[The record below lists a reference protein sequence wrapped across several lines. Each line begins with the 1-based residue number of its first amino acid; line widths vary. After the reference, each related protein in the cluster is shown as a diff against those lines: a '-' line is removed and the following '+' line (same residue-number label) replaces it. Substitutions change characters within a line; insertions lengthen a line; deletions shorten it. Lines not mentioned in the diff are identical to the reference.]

1 MSDNSAL
8 RRQLVAIAA
17 AQVGSHE
24 EGGNNLGPMV
34 AMFQGATILPP
45 GPWPWC
51 AAFVDWCVR
60 EWLQIAPV
68 RLALGLRS
76 DAEVEAW
83 RPKTALAFGFEGWG
97 LSHGLAVLPELA
109 VARAGDLVTFDFS
122 HVGIVAVDQPAASGM
137 IETIEGNTNGAGA
150 RDSAHGDGVWRK
162 TRRVELVRR
171 YVRLLP

>member
-8 RRQLVAIAA
+8 RRQLVAIAT

-34 AMFQGATILPP
+34 AMFQAATSLPP

-60 EWLQIAPV
+60 EWLQMPPV
-68 RLALGLRS
+68 RAAMGLS
-76 DAEVEAW
+76 TEAEAEAW
-83 RPKTALAFGFEGWG
+83 RPRTALAFGFEGWG
-97 LSHGLAVLPELA
+97 LGHGLAVLPELA

-150 RDSAHGDGVWRK
+150 RDSASGDGVWRK